1 MHMKVCILGLLFCIH
16 LIFESTIY
24 SSKLGNGYQLIIG

>member
-16 LIFESTIY
+16 LIFKSTIY
-24 SSKLGNGYQLIIG
+24 FSMLGNGYQSIIE